1 VAVLPIASSDSV
13 VVVSSSG
20 MLVRTPAAEI
30 REIGRNTQGVRVVR
44 LKDGD
49 AVVGVASAPKDDDAA
64 GEASVGAPSL
74 EAGVDAAPPASP
86 AEPEA

>member
-1 VAVLPIASSDSV
+1 
-13 VVVSSSG
+13 

-49 AVVGVASAPKDDDAA
+49 QVVGVASAPMD
-64 GEASVGAPSL
+64 EAEPS
-74 EAGVDAAPPASP
+74 DAAPTDETSVDTRG
-86 AEPEA
+86 EPGSETAGETRQG

>member
-1 VAVLPIASSDSV
+1 
-13 VVVSSSG
+13 

-49 AVVGVASAPKDDDAA
+49 AVVGVASAPRDEDNGESTTDAVADNPGDAPA
-64 GEASVGAPSL
+64 GK
-74 EAGVDAAPPASP
+74 
-86 AEPEA
+86 